1 MAAAIDVSLAIGM
14 DKIEKLCSYF
24 GRILQKRLVAMNGVN
39 IYHYNDQNMCGIVT
53 FSCDAQASTIKER
66 LQSGQCCFHLSVV
79 PATSTPLDS
88 SCTGLG
94 EKQLLRASLSY
105 FNTEDEIE
113 LFCKALQST
122 LHSAA

>member
-66 LQSGQCCFHLSVV
+66 LQIMGAAFILVLYRQL
-79 PATSTPLDS
+79 PRRWTPLAQ
-88 SCTGLG
+88 G
-94 EKQLLRASLSY
+94 
-105 FNTEDEIE
+105 
-113 LFCKALQST
+113 
-122 LHSAA
+122 